1 MSDTD
6 IHLTTLVNAAQ
17 NSELD
22 LSPSKAYT
30 KAEMVDN
37 LALIATLQGSNMALA
52 TYAAPRQNQMT
63 QRFQVIGGQQQN
75 HAALQ
80 AIVAAP
86 PNAPVI
92 HPSTVADTVRW
103 AINVYI
109 INDGAEEEEVSI
121 CGKKWKVVDL
131 VGVGIEIE
139 EEKYEEKEE
148 LIIGDDLCD
157 YLAEQSPPKR
167 RGWMPLKWM
176 DTKPFHL
183 IHSYL

>member
-92 HPSTVADTVRW
+92 HPSTVAIKSTGSAGLEDWTADNCLGRHNIPQRHFISMTR
-103 AINVYI
+103 ANR
-109 INDGAEEEEVSI
+109 EES
-121 CGKKWKVVDL
+121 W
-131 VGVGIEIE
+131 
-139 EEKYEEKEE
+139 
-148 LIIGDDLCD
+148 
-157 YLAEQSPPKR
+157 YLATLVRSSCYNLFP
-167 RGWMPLKWM
+167 
-176 DTKPFHL
+176 HL
-183 IHSYL
+183 VVSGIISY

>member
-30 KAEMVDN
+30 KAEMLDN

-92 HPSTVADTVRW
+92 HPSTVAVN
-103 AINVYI
+103 ALPHFLGNV
-109 INDGAEEEEVSI
+109 DEDSQGF
-121 CGKKWKVVDL
+121 VDQVNR
-131 VGVGIEIE
+131 VGRIRG
-139 EEKYEEKEE
+139 
-148 LIIGDDLCD
+148 LDSRQLSW
-157 YLAEQSPPKR
+157 SP
-167 RGWMPLKWM
+167 
-176 DTKPFHL
+176 
-183 IHSYL
+183 